1 MRVGIVGAG
10 KIGGTLA
17 RLLGRRGDDVTIA
30 NSRGPDSLTDV
41 VKRIDS
47 ELDSELDSGTGS
59 GTVRAG
65 TIEEAVTGQEL
76 VIIAIPFGRY
86 AELPRER
93 ISGIVVDANNYYPE
107 RDGRFPELDD
117 GSTTSS
123 EMLAAALP
131 NARVVK
137 AFNTIYWER
146 LRDKGRPSGDPGRL
160 AIPVAGADQT
170 AKAQVAT
177 LIDSIGFDPV
187 DDGDLADSWRQ
198 QPGTPVYNVPLTRD
212 EVRQR
217 LRAA

>member
-1 MRVGIVGAG
+1 M
-10 KIGGTLA
+10 
-17 RLLGRRGDDVTIA
+17 A
-30 NSRGPDSLTDV
+30 NSRGPETIDDLAAE
-41 VKRIDS
+41 IDS
-47 ELDSELDSGTGS
+47 QGD

-65 TIEEAVTGQEL
+65 TVEEAVTAQEL
-76 VIIAIPFGRY
+76 VIIAMPFGRY
-86 AELPRER
+86 AELPGDL

-107 RDGRFPELDD
+107 RDGRFPQLDD

-123 EMLAAALP
+123 ELLAAALP

-146 LRDKGRPSGDPGRL
+146 LRDKGRPSGDPDRL
-160 AIPVAGADQT
+160 AIPVAGDDET

-187 DDGDLADSWRQ
+187 DDGVLADSWRQ

-212 EVRQR
+212 GVRQR

>member
-1 MRVGIVGAG
+1 MRIGIVGAG

-30 NSRGPDSLTDV
+30 NSRGPASLTDV
-41 VKRIDS
+41 VERIDS
-47 ELDSELDSGTGS
+47 ELDSGLDSGTGS

-65 TIEEAVTGQEL
+65 TVEEAVTGQEL

-86 AELPRER
+86 AELPGER

-123 EMLAAALP
+123 EMLAAALR

-187 DDGDLADSWRQ
+187 DDGDLSDSWRQ